1 MKKKQKLFLGFVVIV
16 IAAIFT
22 GCISMEPATFSSD
35 FTGTWER
42 AGLEYP
48 HTLTFTSRTVKAS
61 NQTSYWNLRSVSGD
75 TYIISNSN
83 SSDLRGTIRLKLVGN
98 SLEIVDAYD
107 MSNVS
112 TWSGGEDDWT
122 GTWKRK

>member
-1 MKKKQKLFLGFVVIV
+1 MEKKQKLFLGFVVIA
-16 IAAIFT
+16 IATIFT

-61 NQTSYWNLRSVSGD
+61 NQTSYWNLRSISGD
-75 TYIISNSN
+75 SYTITQ
-83 SSDLRGTIRLKLVGN
+83 SDGPIRGTIHLKLVGDN
-98 SLEIVDAYD
+98 LEIVDAYD
-107 MSNVS
+107 AQNASQW
-112 TWSGGEDDWT
+112 TGGENDWT